1 MRISDW
7 SSDVCSSDLLAR
19 ALEATAAAKGL
30 VSTSSDMAD
39 YKVRQLVQEEDMLIV
54 VSTYGEGDPPQPA
67 TGFFEFIEGRKAPKL
82 DGKRFAVL
90 ALGDSTYEFY
100 CEAGK
105 RLDRRFEKLGAER
118 LAQRVDCDIDYEE
131 AAERSE
137 ERRVGKECVI
147 TCRCRG
153 SPAP

>member
-1 MRISDW
+1 
-7 SSDVCSSDLLAR
+7 
-19 ALEATAAAKGL
+19 
-30 VSTSSDMAD
+30 MAD

-105 RLDRRFEKLGAER
+105 RLDRR
-118 LAQRVDCDIDYEE
+118 
-131 AAERSE
+131 RSE
-137 ERRVGKECVI
+137 EHTSELQSLMRISYAVFCLKKKKQHAHK
-147 TCRCRG
+147 TK
-153 SPAP
+153 

>member
-1 MRISDW
+1 
-7 SSDVCSSDLLAR
+7 
-19 ALEATAAAKGL
+19 
-30 VSTSSDMAD
+30 
-39 YKVRQLVQEEDMLIV
+39 MLIV

-118 LAQRVDCDIDYEE
+118 LAPRVDCDIDYKE
-131 AAERSE
+131 AAESWIGAIVEQRSE
-137 ERRVGKECVI
+137 EHTSELQSLMRTSYAVFGLKKKI
-147 TCRCRG
+147 PK
-153 SPAP
+153 SHK